1 MSSNQHPGDK
11 STQYETWD
19 RRRILMRLKVHAC
32 QRLDMLRSSEEQR
45 HMALPATAEQERLL
59 LQIVR
64 ELKDDDPTSGQ
75 ADGCATAYSAQP
87 HAVIDEKT
95 AVAQEAFAKLNP
107 TDRAVVRDASKTLF
121 SLNNVLA
128 EGLIEYKQ
136 SDLGKKDQSQ
146 EQAPA
151 DKGAETDS

>member
-1 MSSNQHPGDK
+1 MSQQPIKDGIAD
-11 STQYETWD
+11 QYQGWD
-19 RRRILMRLKVHAC
+19 RKRVLDFILANACPRLE
-32 QRLDMLRSSEEQR
+32 MLRAIEEER
-45 HMALPATAEQERLL
+45 HLPLPATIEQQKVL
-59 LQIVR
+59 LQLAS
-64 ELKDDDPTSGQ
+64 ELKGDDSAARQHCSSSVCNSPTEAVTDDKVDP
-75 ADGCATAYSAQP
+75 ALD
-87 HAVIDEKT
+87 
-95 AVAQEAFAKLNP
+95 AFNKLDP

-151 DKGAETDS
+151 DKGEEIDL